1 MTKKQMFLA
10 SLLAVIPAAGLIV
23 AMFFAVINEVAGS
36 GVMWGLFGTTLL
48 CSIVALATP
57 VVVSFIPADKTA
69 AGPGEAARKSD
80 SVDTDDGEDFD
91 GDDAYNAGGVDADD
105 SGDFD
110 DFDDDADFQDA
121 DDFDD
126 DFDERKEV

>member
-57 VVVSFIPADKTA
+57 VVVSFIPADKTPG
-69 AGPGEAARKSD
+69 GPSEAAVKSH
-80 SVDTDDGEDFD
+80 SVYTDDGEDFD
-91 GDDAYNAGGVDADD
+91 GDNAYNAGGVDAD
-105 SGDFD
+105 DFD

-121 DDFDD
+121 DDFAD

>member
-69 AGPGEAARKSD
+69 GGPSEAAGKSD

-91 GDDAYNAGGVDADD
+91 GDNAYNAGGVDADD
-105 SGDFD
+105 FN